1 MDISF
6 PAAVPDWTALM
17 DPHAAAAQRKTY
29 FLVFGALLV
38 LTLTTTGVAFLNLG
52 PLNTPVALA
61 IAMAKAA
68 LVMIYFMHL
77 RHSAFLT
84 RVFAGAGLIWLLH
97 FITFTLSDYLTR

>member
-1 MDISF
+1 
-6 PAAVPDWTALM
+6 M

-52 PLNTPVALA
+52 PFNTPVALA

-97 FITFTLSDYLTR
+97 FIIFTMSDYLTR

>member
-6 PAAVPDWTALM
+6 PAALPDWTALM

-38 LTLTTTGVAFLNLG
+38 LTLTTTGVAFINLG
-52 PLNTPVALA
+52 PLNTPVAVA
-61 IAMAKAA
+61 IAMIKAA

-77 RHSAFLT
+77 RHSTFLT
-84 RVFAGAGLIWLLH
+84 RVFAGAGLIWLVH
-97 FITFTLSDYLTR
+97 FIIFTMSDYLTR

>member
-6 PAAVPDWTALM
+6 PAALPDWTALM

>member
-1 MDISF
+1 
-6 PAAVPDWTALM
+6 M
-17 DPHAAAAQRKTY
+17 DPHAAAEQRKTY

-97 FITFTLSDYLTR
+97 FIIFTMSDYLTR

>member
-6 PAAVPDWTALM
+6 SAALPDWTALM

-38 LTLTTTGVAFLNLG
+38 LTLTTTGVAFINLG
-52 PLNTPVALA
+52 PLNTPVAVA
-61 IAMAKAA
+61 IAMIKAA

-77 RHSAFLT
+77 RHSTFLT

-97 FITFTLSDYLTR
+97 FIIFTMSDYLTR

>member
-6 PAAVPDWTALM
+6 PAALPDWTALM
-17 DPHAAAAQRKTY
+17 DPHAAAEQRKTY

-97 FITFTLSDYLTR
+97 FITFTMSDYLTR

>member
-6 PAAVPDWTALM
+6 PAALPDWTALM
-17 DPHAAAAQRKTY
+17 DSHAAAAQRKTY

-38 LTLTTTGVAFLNLG
+38 LTLTTTGVAFINLG

-61 IAMAKAA
+61 IAMIKAA

-77 RHSAFLT
+77 RHSTFLT

-97 FITFTLSDYLTR
+97 FIIFTMSDYLTR

>member
-1 MDISF
+1 
-6 PAAVPDWTALM
+6 M

-38 LTLTTTGVAFLNLG
+38 PTLTTTGVAFLNLG
-52 PLNTPVALA
+52 PLNTPVAVA

-77 RHSAFLT
+77 RHSTFLT
-84 RVFAGAGLIWLLH
+84 RVFAGAGLLWLLH
-97 FITFTLSDYLTR
+97 FIIFTMSDYLTR

>member
-6 PAAVPDWTALM
+6 PAALPGWTALM
-17 DPHAAAAQRKTY
+17 DSHAAAAQRKTY

-38 LTLTTTGVAFLNLG
+38 LTLTTTGVAFINLG

-61 IAMAKAA
+61 IAMIKAA

-77 RHSAFLT
+77 RHSTFLT

-97 FITFTLSDYLTR
+97 FIIFTMSDYLTR

>member
-1 MDISF
+1 ME
-6 PAAVPDWTALM
+6 
-17 DPHAAAAQRKTY
+17 PHAAAAQRKTY

-52 PLNTPVALA
+52 PLNTPVAVA

-77 RHSAFLT
+77 RHSTFLT
-84 RVFAGAGLIWLLH
+84 RVFAGAGLLWLLH
-97 FITFTLSDYLTR
+97 FIIFTMSDYLTR